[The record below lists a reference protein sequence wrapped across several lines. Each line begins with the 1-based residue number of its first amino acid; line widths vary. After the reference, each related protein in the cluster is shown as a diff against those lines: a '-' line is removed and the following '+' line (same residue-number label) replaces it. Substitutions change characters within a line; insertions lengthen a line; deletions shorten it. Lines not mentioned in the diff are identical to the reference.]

1 MPELAEV
8 EFYRKQWDPGKNQK
22 IRAVALHAD
31 KRIFRFTQ
39 PKQLRSKLIGK
50 RLLDSEARGKQ
61 MLFRFSGNL
70 WLGIHLGMTGK
81 LWAASRDFA
90 PDKHDHLVL
99 FHNKGA
105 LVFSDMRQFG
115 LVRFDQGAEPPKWW
129 SSIAAAL
136 TSPDFTKRK
145 MDRFL
150 KAHGKLPIKASLL
163 LQKGFPGVGNWMADE
178 ILWRAKLNPH
188 LLSATLQPAQSEALF
203 KAVRRVCREAIRRI
217 GTGFSEPPPNWL
229 FHQRWLREG
238 HCPRDKEQLVRETI
252 CGRTS
257 AWCPKC
263 QPRKL
268 SGLMP
273 H

>member
-22 IRAVALHAD
+22 ITAVSLHAE
-31 KRIFRFTQ
+31 KRIFRCTD
-39 PKQLRSKLIGK
+39 PKQLRSKLVGE

-61 MLFRFSGNL
+61 MLFHFSGNL

-81 LWAASRDFA
+81 LWTAPPDFIPA
-90 PDKHDHLVL
+90 KHDHLVL
-99 FHNKGA
+99 FHKKGA

-115 LVRFDQGAEPPKWW
+115 LARFDRAPEVPGWW
-129 SSIAAAL
+129 SDLPAPV
-136 TSPDFTKRK
+136 TSRDFTQEK

-150 KAHGKLPIKASLL
+150 RAHGKLPIKAALL
-163 LQKGFPGVGNWMADE
+163 LQQGFPGVGNWMADE

-188 LLSATLQPAQSEALF
+188 LRGAKLKPGQLQVLF
-203 KAVRRVCREAIRRI
+203 RKLVWVCREAIRRI
-217 GTGFSEPPPNWL
+217 GSDFSDPPANWL

-238 HCPRDKEQLVRETI
+238 HCPRDKQCLIRETI
-252 CGRTS
+252 RGRTS

-263 QPRKL
+263 QRR
-268 SGLMP
+268 
-273 H
+273 